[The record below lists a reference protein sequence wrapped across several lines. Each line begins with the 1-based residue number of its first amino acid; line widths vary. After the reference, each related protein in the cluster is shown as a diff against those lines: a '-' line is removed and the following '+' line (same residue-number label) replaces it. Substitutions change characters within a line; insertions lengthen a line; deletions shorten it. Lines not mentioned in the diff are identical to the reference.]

1 MKKEIP
7 ELPEVFK
14 CNCCKRESFKKG
26 NFKKFKKM
34 SRSTLINDFERL
46 ICKVCLKQLNKN
58 ITDE

>member
-34 SRSTLINDFERL
+34 SRQESHLP
-46 ICKVCLKQLNKN
+46 
-58 ITDE
+58 ITI